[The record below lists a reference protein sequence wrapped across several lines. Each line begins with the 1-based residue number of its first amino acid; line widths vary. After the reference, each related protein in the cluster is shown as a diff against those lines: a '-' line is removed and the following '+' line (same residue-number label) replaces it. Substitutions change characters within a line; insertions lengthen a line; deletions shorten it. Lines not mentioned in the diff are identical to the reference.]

1 MTYLDWAII
10 IAVNLTIVAYGVKR
24 AQTTKTVVEWF
35 LAGSRLPW
43 WIVGMS
49 AFATAVDAGDYVVVA
64 GGAYSFGLSN
74 LATWWLGLT
83 VGWVLVSNFVFIPMF
98 RTGMFT
104 NAEWLEYRFGPWTR
118 ALSVFIQVQYRTNVL
133 GNIAWSLYLTLTIV
147 AGLGPGSS
155 WTVGTLIA
163 AFSATYSARG
173 GLKTVA
179 VTNVLQYAAM
189 ATASFLLWVY
199 RLEFFGWVERAGG
212 KADRARRQLVL
223 HVGGYERP
231 GVPAIL
237 VVYGWIVSLMAYVV
251 VNHSQSMRFLG
262 ARSEWDLK
270 VGAVVAGVV
279 TVTIMWFN
287 ITVGILGRAHF
298 PDLEVVDHAFPLLVL
313 NFLDPGLV
321 GLVIAGILAAG
332 MLTYDSISNALSAL
346 FTRDIYARF
355 LKTDADD
362 QHYLLVSR
370 WTVPIVIAAGFVYV
384 PFLQAGA
391 VRFSLS
397 ITSVFV
403 LPLTALYLV
412 GTLTKVHR
420 SSGVVGLAA
429 GSSYGLFAFLARTLE
444 WSFPVWLIDLW
455 WGYLW
460 NLLLPAGSMF
470 LYSAIVDHVRGKT
483 CQAELAGLTYW
494 TKHLELSPLAAAG
507 SREDEAGSKNW
518 LSRSLQDGKRRKKPV
533 YPFKLPANG
542 LPWYLNDLLLSVS
555 FIAVMVFLTLF
566 VLW

>member
-24 AQTTKTVVEWF
+24 SQATKTVVEWF

-49 AFATAVDAGDYVVVA
+49 AFTTAVDAGDYVVVA

-83 VGWVLVSNFVFIPMF
+83 VGWVVVSNFVFIPMF

-104 NAEWLEYRFGPWTR
+104 NAEWLEYRFGPLTR
-118 ALSVFIQVQYRTNVL
+118 ALSVFIQVQYRTNIL

-147 AGLGPGSS
+147 AGLGPGSA
-155 WTVGTLIA
+155 WTVVILVA
-163 AFSATYSARG
+163 AFSAAYSARG

-189 ATASFLLWVY
+189 ATASFILWVIVWNSLDGWSGLEA
-199 RLEFFGWVERAGG
+199 RLAEQGG
-212 KADRARRQLVL
+212 SWML

-287 ITVGILGRAHF
+287 ITVGILGRVHF
-298 PDLEVVDHAFPLLVL
+298 PELEVVDHVFPLLL
-313 NFLDPGLV
+313 RNFLAPGLV
-321 GLVIAGILAAG
+321 GLVVAGILAAG
-332 MLTYDSISNALSAL
+332 MSTYDSISNALSAL
-346 FTRDIYARF
+346 LTRDIYARF

-362 QHYLLVSR
+362 RHYLLVSR

-403 LPLTALYLV
+403 LPLTTLYLV

-420 SSGVVGLAA
+420 SSGVIGLAA
-429 GSSYGLFAFLARTLE
+429 GATYGLFAFLARTLE

-460 NLLLPAGSMF
+460 NLLIPTGSML

-483 CQAELAGLTYW
+483 CEAELAGLTYW
-494 TKHLELSPLAAAG
+494 SRHLELSPLVAAG
-507 SREDEAGSKNW
+507 SREDETGSKNW
-518 LSRSLQDGKRRKKPV
+518 LSRSLQDREGRRKPV

-542 LPWYLNDLLLSVS
+542 LPWYLNDRLLSVS
-555 FIAVMVFLTLF
+555 FIAIMAFLTLF